1 MYVKAILHFSVLIFY
16 PLTIVNS
23 YIVSVKIYHCI
34 SKHSLNP
41 KLTLILIQPLTLK
54 LNLTL
59 NLTLIFLKVHFVI
72 KKNFYLFIYFSSA
85 GSLLLRTAF
94 STYGKQGLLFTVV
107 LRASLVAEC
116 KP

>member
-59 NLTLIFLKVHFVI
+59 NLTLIQEKICGGESETLGGLSQFALTSALRKCRE
-72 KKNFYLFIYFSSA
+72 FSAKRSQR
-85 GSLLLRTAF
+85 S
-94 STYGKQGLLFTVV
+94 SH
-107 LRASLVAEC
+107 
-116 KP
+116 